1 MSGKPGLNQR
11 PITPKAII
19 LPTEL
24 FPDRL
29 YYRLLK
35 YDFDFERDANA
46 PSKSWTYNLFFFRE
60 ML

>member
-24 FPDRL
+24 FPDRF
-29 YYRLLK
+29 YYILKK
-35 YDFDFERDANA
+35 YDLDFLKGCQC
-46 PSKSWTYNLFFFRE
+46 PK
-60 ML
+60 

>member
-46 PSKSWTYNLFFFRE
+46 PSKS
-60 ML
+60 